1 MSNYVQTTFF
11 TPKDTLPTTN
21 PAKTIF
27 GAAYDVEFGNIAAA
41 IASKYDNTTSAPSLL
56 SLTVG
61 TPAGGNLGAGSINAQ
76 SIFVNNVAVALTGSG
91 VTSIT
96 GTANQITASASTG
109 AITLSLSQNVIIPT
123 PAAGTALTINGVTG
137 ATMMSFQGVAGGNIA
152 TFNGVG
158 ANAGVTFQQ
167 SGSAIGDIGSGNYC
181 VSGGI
186 VTDFAL
192 TSRTGS
198 LVFGTA
204 SLTRVTIA
212 NAGNV
217 VIAAPSSGTTFT
229 VNGVAG
235 GQVAQ
240 FSGPSGT
247 SGVIIA
253 IGALSTDATL
263 RVLNATASANY
274 FEIFGDGHG
283 FITPLTAGGIT
294 WTVGGNF
301 AIAAPNSGVA
311 LQITGVANTDTVLFV
326 APNTANQSFGLE
338 IRAGTSA
345 SDYALAIANA
355 AASIMVKVFG
365 DGGIVLGAPTGGDQG
380 LGTLNATGLFVNGVD
395 ARAAGSLTG
404 ATLNATV
411 VNSSLTSVGTLAN
424 LTVSGTIT
432 NAGIATT
439 GSFTGTLATGGTT
452 TPTTTCK
459 YTKVGNS
466 VTLRIAAVTY
476 VSNAT
481 GMTMTGLPAAI
492 QPATGV
498 FTTASASITNN
509 GNAQAGSASISGGTM
524 TFTTGVAGSF
534 STTGFT
540 GSGTKGF
547 LTDTVFC
554 WDIN

>member
-1 MSNYVQTTFF
+1 MSSYVQTTFF

-61 TPAGGNLGAGSINAQ
+61 TPTGGNLGAGSINAQ

-109 AITLSLSQNVIIPT
+109 AITLSLSQNIIIPAPISGVT
-123 PAAGTALTINGVTG
+123 LATFASTTGDIITARDSGNSFQLSLGTTASFAYIDASNATSGLALTT
-137 ATMMSFQGVAGGNIA
+137 QG
-152 TFNGVG
+152 G
-158 ANAGVTFQQ
+158 AN
-167 SGSAIGDIGSGNYC
+167 
-181 VSGGI
+181 
-186 VTDFAL
+186 
-192 TSRTGS
+192 
-198 LVFGTA
+198 
-204 SLTRVTIA
+204 TRLSISNT
-212 NAGNV
+212 GNV

-301 AIAAPNSGVA
+301 AIAAPNSGDA
-311 LQITGVANTDTVLFV
+311 LTV
-326 APNTANQSFGLE
+326 TALATNNALVLQGAAGAGNSRGLR
-338 IRAGTSA
+338 IQAGTNSA
-345 SDYALAIANA
+345 DAALIVNNGAN
-355 AASIMVKVFG
+355 SVNYFVV
-365 DGGIVLGAPTGGDQG
+365 DGAGSAVLGAPTGGAQG
-380 LGTLNATGLFVNGVD
+380 LGTLNATGLFINGVD
-395 ARAAGSLTG
+395 TRAAGSLTG
-404 ATLNATV
+404 TTLNATV

-432 NAGIATT
+432 NAGVATT

-452 TPTTTCK
+452 APTTTCK

-481 GMTMTGLPAAI
+481 GMTLTGLPAAI